1 MTELEKLKRADTLI
15 RDMSEGRLQ
24 LAISFGNH
32 FYVRPK
38 DDTYIGMAMMTRGN
52 VQQMCLIIYAQWT
65 ANTYT
70 VTFDAHVR
78 RMGTPMT
85 AVDLG
90 KLATEVLQT
99 QALLAALEIYRF
111 QPTQKDMDQFHDYLL
126 DRPQYG
132 HTQPQQEQVN
142 SEMVM

>member
-1 MTELEKLKRADTLI
+1 MSELEKLKHADTLI
-15 RDMSEGRLQ
+15 HEMSEGRLQ
-24 LAISFGNH
+24 LATSKGNH
-32 FYVRPK
+32 IYVRPN
-38 DDTYIGMAMMTRGN
+38 DDAYIGMDMMTRGN
-52 VQQMCLIIYAQWT
+52 VQQMC
-65 ANTYT
+65 YT

-111 QPTQKDMDQFHDYLL
+111 QPTQKDMDQFHYYLL
-126 DRPQYG
+126 DRPQYD
-132 HTQPQQEQVN
+132 HVQPQQEQVN